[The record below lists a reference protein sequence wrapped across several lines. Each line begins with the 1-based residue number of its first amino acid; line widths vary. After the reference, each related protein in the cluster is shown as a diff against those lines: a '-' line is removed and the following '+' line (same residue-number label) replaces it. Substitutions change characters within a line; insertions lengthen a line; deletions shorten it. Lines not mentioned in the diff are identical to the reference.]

1 MKKMFVNKIKI
12 NISKLL
18 SGTTETTVNIPIT
31 MTYDNVDNSELI
43 EKEFV
48 DFGVENSINTIL
60 DYEKVRFSPVNSNND
75 NMLTLI
81 YDVFLFDSNKSYV
94 NTYGDIGFTNE
105 DINKRKNSFKNTL
118 LDLRFYDT
126 DNPLTQT
133 LISFTTLFSEL
144 NSSDILP
151 IGSVGQTKPA
161 NQISTNFVLENP
173 LIRPKSYNEG
183 FNIYGYKSQ
192 LKIGD
197 SMYLYMRASF
207 KNAKT
212 GKSVNL
218 MVQNSALSIDKL
230 IHKLYT
236 RYKLSRTSTGYHYE
250 IDDTYNGDSS
260 SNLNN
265 ITYSSDIVTIKLYEI
280 NAL

>member
-1 MKKMFVNKIKI
+1 MFVNKIKI
-12 NISKLL
+12 NINTIL
-18 SGTTETTVNIPIT
+18 SGATATTVNIPIT
-31 MTYDNVDNSELI
+31 MTSDNVDNSELI
-43 EKEFV
+43 QKEFIDV
-48 DFGVENSINTIL
+48 GVENSINPIL
-60 DYEKVRFSPVNSNND
+60 DYEKARFSPVNSNND

-81 YDVFLFDSNKSYV
+81 YDVFLLDSNQSYV

-105 DINKRKNSFKNTL
+105 DINKRKESFKNTL
-118 LDLRFYDT
+118 LDLKFYDT

-133 LISFTTLFSEL
+133 LISFTTLSSEL

-151 IGSVGQTKPA
+151 IGGVGQTKPA
-161 NQISTNFVLENP
+161 NEIPTNFVLENP
-173 LIRPKSYNEG
+173 LIRPKSHNEG

-192 LKIGD
+192 LNIGD

-207 KNAKT
+207 KNSKT

-230 IHKLYT
+230 IHELYT
-236 RYKLSRTSTGYHYE
+236 RYKLSRTSTGYYYE
-250 IDDTYNGDSS
+250 IDDTYNGDGS
-260 SNLNN
+260 SNSNN